1 MDLILFYIAL
11 TVLNILIVFVIEKIR
26 KKDLSELD
34 VTNEQLKSEAKEL
47 NKRINDDVIKYCMII
62 EQQNTA
68 IKTLKQFVWN
78 LNTEEYTV
86 IPEMIE
92 YAAKSC
98 QGDRNFDSE
107 KKEAYNKIF
116 EDISKNK

>member
-1 MDLILFYIAL
+1 MELIGIA
-11 TVLNILIVFVIEKIR
+11 IVFTVFNIMVAFYTSGIR
-26 KKDLSELD
+26 KKYISELKT
-34 VTNEQLKSEAKEL
+34 TNEKLESEAKEL

-78 LNTEEYTV
+78 LNTEEYAV

-98 QGDRNFDSE
+98 QGDTDFDSE
-107 KKEAYNKIF
+107 KKEVYNTVF
-116 EDISKNK
+116 ESISKNK

>member
-78 LNTEEYTV
+78 LNTEEYAV